1 VESEFVFEV
10 VWEEWLSNNSKN
22 RFLTFRFVRVISV
35 TKQQKKILL
44 CILLDKVES

>member
-1 VESEFVFEV
+1 MESEIVFEV